1 MREETPMSY
10 VAARSTHSRLLP
22 IPLVVCLFSVLGL
35 LLAGVIILMIA
46 PGHVTWALSLIE

>member
-1 MREETPMSY
+1 MREETPMSD
-10 VAARSTHSRLLP
+10 VATRSTHSRLLP